1 MTAHTGPSRP
11 LWPIESWSQR
21 IQGLNRGFALATPEP
36 ELLALTRAGAT
47 LLVTSVEVFT
57 NTPWY
62 LKQKLD
68 RLTGPRRFLLV
79 GALELEQ
86 AQSAHDSGLVG
97 LLSPELSDAALSLVL
112 EQAWECLDAE
122 LERAEQKR
130 RLVRTD
136 YELRELIEITRAL
149 ITERETERL
158 LGLILEKSRF
168 ITGADAGSLY
178 VVEGD
183 DTDILRRRLH
193 FKLSQNDSV
202 SFDAREFTM
211 PISRTSMAG
220 WVALEKATL
229 RIADVYHLPP
239 DSPFGFDRSFD
250 ERVGYRTRSVLCTPL
265 VSSRGDVLGVIQLI
279 NKKVDPRRKLLCW
292 DDFDQKVVP
301 FDDRSHE
308 LLLTLAAQAGVA
320 LETALL
326 YQEIRGLFD
335 GFVRASV
342 DAIESR
348 DPTTS
353 GHSRRVA
360 RLSLNLAEAVSRT
373 ERGSYAAT
381 RFDRK
386 QLRELEVA
394 ALLHDF
400 GKIGVRENVL
410 IKAKKLYPDQLERL
424 RARFD
429 FALSVQRAELAES
442 KLELLRRMGIDGDH
456 ARLDTELEHR
466 RRELEQA
473 FELILSANEPTV
485 LSVAQSEALSELA
498 RLGMTNA
505 AGVFVPL
512 VEPDELESLRVTRG
526 SLTASEL
533 DEIRSHVTHTY
544 RFLSRIPWGR
554 DLSLVPA
561 IAGCH
566 HERCNGAGYPQGLKA
581 EQIPLQSKIMSVAD
595 IFDALTAS
603 DRPYKRAVPVDRA
616 LTILGLEVKDGHLD
630 PELVTLFVDS
640 RAFELDTT
648 SA

>member
-1 MTAHTGPSRP
+1 MTTDQGSSRSRES
-11 LWPIESWSQR
+11 IESWSR
-21 IQGLNRGFALATPEP
+21 RLEGLNLDFQVTTLEP

-47 LLVTSVEVFT
+47 LLVTSVEVFL

-79 GALELEQ
+79 GELELGQ
-86 AQSAHDSGLVG
+86 AQSAHGSGLVG
-97 LLSPELSDAALSLVL
+97 LLGPTQSDAALSLVL
-112 EQAWECLDAE
+112 EQAWESLDAE
-122 LERAEQKR
+122 LEQTEQKR

-183 DTDILRRRLH
+183 DTNVLRRRLH

-211 PISRTSMAG
+211 PISRSSMAG
-220 WVALEKATL
+220 WVALEKTTL
-229 RIADVYHLPP
+229 RIADVYHLPS

-279 NKKVDPRRKLLCW
+279 NKKLDPRRKLLCW

-320 LETALL
+320 LETAVL

-373 ERGSYAAT
+373 ERGTYAET
-381 RFDRK
+381 RFDRE

-410 IKAKKLYPDQLERL
+410 VKAKKLYPDQLERL

-429 FALSVQRAELAES
+429 YALAVQRAELAEA
-442 KLELLRRMGIDGDH
+442 KLESLRRMGSSGEH
-456 ARLDTELEHR
+456 ARLDAELER
-466 RRELEQA
+466 RRCELEQA

-485 LSVAQSEALSELA
+485 LSVAQSEALGELT
-498 RLGMTNA
+498 RLTMTDNA
-505 AGVFVPL
+505 GLFVPL
-512 VEPDELESLRVTRG
+512 VQPEELESLRVTRG
-526 SLTASEL
+526 SLTPSEL
-533 DEIRSHVTHTY
+533 EEIRSHVSHTY

-554 DLSLVPA
+554 NLSLVPA

-566 HERCNGAGYPQGLKA
+566 HERCNGTGYPQGLGA
-581 EQIPLQSKIMSVAD
+581 EQIPLQSKIMSIAD

-630 PELVTLFVDS
+630 PELVSLFVEA
-640 RAFELDTT
+640 RAFELDGLP
-648 SA
+648 A